1 MLRVVPDNLTQVAVS
16 IETLL
21 DMKNI
26 SVEEV
31 PSMLYAV
38 EQRRKPAVPHDNQG
52 RLLLCEEEWMAKL
65 KLRES
70 KGKSREA
77 TRAMGMA
84 RNVARV
90 VADVGTT
97 IKTTLHPHHAK
108 EKDRFW
114 WWTGPKAG
122 HVQALWQI

>member
-1 MLRVVPDNLTQVAVS
+1 
-16 IETLL
+16 
-21 DMKNI
+21 
-26 SVEEV
+26 
-31 PSMLYAV
+31 MLYAV